1 MPEEINREL
10 LAIADALDGL
20 LRWETELSGG
30 GFPAATAAEVLRAA
44 PPALVEAAAEVSRLV
59 PAVAGPVAEAPRPV
73 PVKEVL
79 GEASPSPSPSTPTST
94 LTSTPAPTSTLP
106 SLQVLQ
112 AQAAGCTACR
122 LHSGRT
128 KSVFARG
135 NPASEIVFVGEGPG
149 YHEDQAGEPFVGQA
163 GQLLDKMIVAMG
175 HARDAVYICNVVK
188 CRPPD
193 NRTPLADEAAACE
206 PYLRGQLANVNPKV
220 IVALGKC
227 ATESL
232 GCMKEGQKRWRGV
245 WSEYAGIPVMP
256 TYHPAFLLRSPQ
268 FKRDVWED
276 LQLVMAKLGSSR

>member
-1 MPEEINREL
+1 MPEEIKREL
-10 LAIADALDGL
+10 LSIADALDGL
-20 LRWETELSGG
+20 LRWEAELAGD
-30 GFPAATAAEVLRAA
+30 GFPAVKAGEVLRAA
-44 PPALVEAAAEVSRLV
+44 ARPA
-59 PAVAGPVAEAPRPV
+59 VAEAPRELPEQALARV
-73 PVKEVL
+73 EISR
-79 GEASPSPSPSTPTST
+79 EPSPDTRAERIPAT
-94 LTSTPAPTSTLP
+94 APTQPVAASVPAARSVENPPT
-106 SLQVLQ
+106 LQVLQ
-112 AQAAGCTACR
+112 AQAASCTACR
-122 LHSGRT
+122 LHTGRT

-135 NPASEIVFVGEGPG
+135 NAASEIVFVGEGPG

-175 HARDAVYICNVVK
+175 YGRDDVYICNVVK

-193 NRTPLADEAAACE
+193 NRTPLADEAEACE

-227 ATESL
+227 ATEAL
-232 GCMKEGQKRWRGV
+232 GCMSEGQKRWRGV

-276 LQLVMAKLGSSR
+276 LQVVMVKLGRPR